1 MQKVFNFM
9 AFASFVVVFGGGTY
23 LYLSKSKI
31 VDSVKTQ
38 IVSEIS
44 KGLPKMIEGMIPEL
58 PEIEIP
64 EFPKQTGGIIPENLP
79 QIPQVTGPA
88 VPF

>member
-1 MQKVFNFM
+1 
-9 AFASFVVVFGGGTY
+9 
-23 LYLSKSKI
+23 
-31 VDSVKTQ
+31 
-38 IVSEIS
+38 
-44 KGLPKMIEGMIPEL
+44 MIEGMIPEL